1 MTAEHKGS
9 IRKHLPAMID
19 EMEPASVAN
28 RLYSDGGITARQLE
42 EIKSKS
48 TRLEQVE
55 CLVNKVLV
63 NQDATFD
70 KLANALK
77 ATGQHQLSSRLSS
90 SYGK

>member
-1 MTAEHKGS
+1 MTAEHMGS
-9 IRKHLPAMID
+9 IRKHLPAMTV

-28 RLYSDGGITARQLE
+28 RLYSDGGITARQLQ

-63 NQDATFD
+63 KQHATFD
-70 KLANALK
+70 KLANALE
-77 ATGQHQLSSRLSS
+77 ATGQHQLSCRLSS